1 LNGREPAQVQET
13 VLYSFAGGSDGAMP
27 TAELIDVDGILYGT
41 TYNGG
46 ANNDGTIF
54 KITTSGAE
62 SVLYSFAGGS
72 DGSAPFGGL
81 TNVNGVLYGTTY
93 LGGANNEGTV
103 FKITTSGAET
113 VLHSF
118 GAGSDGSSPLAGLI
132 NVDGVLYGTTFA
144 GGGSGF
150 AGTVF
155 DITTSGQETILHRFG
170 ASSDGFFPRAGLTDV
185 DGVLYGTTLEGGA
198 NRNKGTVFKITTS
211 GAESVLHGF
220 KGSDGRQ
227 PEAGLTD
234 VNGILY
240 GTTYWGGSADR
251 NDGTVFKITTSGAF
265 TVLHSFGGGDD
276 GRGPLAGLVNV
287 GGVLYGTTAFGG
299 VHYNT
304 GTVFKI
310 TTSGTKSPVYRFVGG
325 NDGAEPEATL
335 TSING
340 VLYGTTLSGGAQNN
354 GTVFSLAL

>member
-1 LNGREPAQVQET
+1 
-13 VLYSFAGGSDGAMP
+13 VLHSFAGGSDGANP
-27 TAELIDVDGILYGT
+27 TAELTEVNGILYGT
-41 TYNGG
+41 TYYGG
-46 ANNDGTIF
+46 ASNDGTVF

-81 TNVNGVLYGTTY
+81 TTVNGVLYGTTY
-93 LGGANNEGTV
+93 AGGANKGGTV

-118 GAGSDGSSPLAGLI
+118 GAGNDGSSPLAGLT
-132 NVDGVLYGTTFA
+132 NVNGVLYGTTFA

-155 DITTSGQETILHRFG
+155 EINTSGEITILHRFG
-170 ASSDGFFPRAGLTDV
+170 GANDGFFPRAGLTDV

-211 GAESVLHGF
+211 GAESVLYGF
-220 KGSDGRQ
+220 KGGSDGRQ
-227 PEAGLTD
+227 PEAGLTN
-234 VNGILY
+234 VSGVLY
-240 GTTYWGGSADR
+240 GTTYSGGYADR
-251 NDGTVFKITTSGAF
+251 DDGTVFKITTSGAF
-265 TVLHSFGGGDD
+265 TVLHSFGGGND
-276 GRGPLAGLVNV
+276 GRGPLAGLTNVN
-287 GGVLYGTTAFGG
+287 GVLYGTTYSGG

-310 TTSGTKSPVYRFVGG
+310 TTSGTKSAVYRFVGG
-325 NDGAEPEATL
+325 SDGAQPEATL
-335 TSING
+335 TYVNG
-340 VLYGTTLSGGAQNN
+340 VLYGTTNNGGANN
-354 GTVFSLAL
+354 SGTVFSLSL